1 MTDIITS
8 NDFEYEKV
16 SQLRYFRYL
25 KKLELYHM
33 ASHDLARKNASTH
46 MVISYRLI
54 AQMCCMRIK
63 YKSTGMNT
71 LTSCVRD

>member
-25 KKLELYHM
+25 KKLELQYITWHHM
-33 ASHDLARKNASTH
+33 IWPGKMHQHTWLS
-46 MVISYRLI
+46 LI
-54 AQMCCMRIK
+54 
-63 YKSTGMNT
+63 G
-71 LTSCVRD
+71 L